1 MIKFSEIQIHNKNNY
16 QELKKQIK
24 STHIDNFVIERLEK
38 YLGIKCDTV
47 LVEYPYYDSD
57 YLSNYYSHYAQ
68 KFRKYDKACYR
79 VHFEFKNEYIGYTVL
94 RPTSDE
100 TKFGKTYLNPQL
112 LLKNKAYLMLGDFK
126 APEPR
131 TRTFLSCF
139 FIIIYNYK
147 FVLYMSCY
155 DAKIIKIM
163 RTDVILMIFNTNNRC
178 LSFYLEV

>member
-1 MIKFSEIQIHNKNNY
+1 MIKFSEIQIHNKNDY

-126 APEPR
+126 AHIHGQEQLIRCFPWKRQEGDI
-131 TRTFLSCF
+131 SC
-139 FIIIYNYK
+139 
-147 FVLYMSCY
+147 C
-155 DAKIIKIM
+155 AH
-163 RTDVILMIFNTNNRC
+163 TATW
-178 LSFYLEV
+178 